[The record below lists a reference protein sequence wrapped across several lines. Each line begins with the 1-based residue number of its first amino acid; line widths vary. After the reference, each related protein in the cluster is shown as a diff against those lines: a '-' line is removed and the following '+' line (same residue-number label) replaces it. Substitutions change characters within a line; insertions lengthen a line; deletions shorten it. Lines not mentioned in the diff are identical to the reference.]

1 MIARLAKAR
10 TVATAAILSNSGWG
24 STSTVRSFMA
34 SSSPRRAAYPPL
46 SVRTS
51 ARTRPRG
58 EYITRL
64 ARHASL
70 TAPGGQAY
78 IGLIR
83 YTEVVMT
90 KTEHL
95 QFVVLMIPTI
105 LILVAAAVSMADL
118 EIPADPTYAMASAY
132 LAADE

>member
-1 MIARLAKAR
+1 
-10 TVATAAILSNSGWG
+10 
-24 STSTVRSFMA
+24 
-34 SSSPRRAAYPPL
+34 
-46 SVRTS
+46 
-51 ARTRPRG
+51 
-58 EYITRL
+58 L